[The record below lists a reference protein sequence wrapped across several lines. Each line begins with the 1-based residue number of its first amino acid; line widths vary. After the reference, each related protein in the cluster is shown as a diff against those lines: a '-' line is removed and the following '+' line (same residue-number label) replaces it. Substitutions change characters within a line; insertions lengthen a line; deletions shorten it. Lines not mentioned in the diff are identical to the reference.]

1 MYAIDI
7 IYSSRNALGK
17 ASTKETVGEGY
28 SFIQASSQIF
38 VLGKTY

>member
-7 IYSSRNALGK
+7 IYSSRNVLGK

-28 SFIQASSQIF
+28 SFIQANPN
-38 VLGKTY
+38 LCAW